1 MQILHLLQVRKLSST
16 PTVVPGLLFFGF
28 RVMRIPEPRW
38 VQVLFH
44 QETQDSLIHYKL
56 YTIVSVV
63 ATSESIFR
71 TLPNTRATFVSPL
84 QIISPSQLLW
94 KSSYHHNSC
103 MLHRASLK
111 PSCWRPIPRP
121 LCEKSCWASMVLRES
136 LEIWLAKDPGAERC
150 CKL

>member
-1 MQILHLLQVRKLSST
+1 MRKLSST
-16 PTVVPGLLFFGF
+16 PTVVPGLLFFGL

-38 VQVLFH
+38 VASCAGLVPPGDPRFIN
-44 QETQDSLIHYKL
+44 SLQ
-56 YTIVSVV
+56 IVYNCKVV